1 MKIHIPVITSDG
13 FGAIEIEEP
22 HTCPTCDGYGY
33 LVKFPGW
40 DTPITVGTSMEPL
53 DRKCLRN
60 SGTHSYDIPCPDC
73 NEVE

>member
-33 LVKFPGW
+33 LRWNGEYAGW
-40 DTPITVGTSMEPL
+40 SKVDQISSDAL
-53 DRKCLRN
+53 HK
-60 SGTHSYDIPCPDC
+60 DIPCPDC
-73 NEVE
+73 NV